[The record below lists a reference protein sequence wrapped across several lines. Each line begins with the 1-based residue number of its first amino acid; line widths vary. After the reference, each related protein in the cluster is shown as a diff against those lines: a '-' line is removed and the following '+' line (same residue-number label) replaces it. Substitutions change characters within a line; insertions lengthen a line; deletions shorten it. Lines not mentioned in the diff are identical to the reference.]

1 MNSDWTIEF
10 RPNARNEFRKLNR
23 SVQRRVINYL
33 EQRVIASGNP
43 RRFGKLLS
51 GDMGEFW
58 SYRVGDF
65 RIISMIEG
73 KRLVVVVVVVSVGH
87 RRDVYR

>member
-10 RPNARNEFRKLNR
+10 RPNARNEFRKLDR

-43 RRFGKLLS
+43 RQFGKLLS

-58 SYRVGDF
+58 SYRVGDY
-65 RIISMIEG
+65 RIISLIED
-73 KRLVVVVVVVSVGH
+73 KRLVVVVVSVGH